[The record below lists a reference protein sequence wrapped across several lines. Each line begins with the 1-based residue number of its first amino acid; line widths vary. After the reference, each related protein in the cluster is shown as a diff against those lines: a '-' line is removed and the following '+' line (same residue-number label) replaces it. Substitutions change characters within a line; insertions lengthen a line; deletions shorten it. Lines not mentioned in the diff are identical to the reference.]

1 MSPAKSTCFYK
12 IKSHLV
18 RSRFSLQ
25 RSPFNS
31 MLIHSIVKNFKSE
44 SRERSPVNS
53 TLVHLIVT
61 QILRWKVVNKA
72 WRKKFPFLLL
82 WF

>member
-1 MSPAKSTCFYK
+1 
-12 IKSHLV
+12 
-18 RSRFSLQ
+18 
-25 RSPFNS
+25 
-31 MLIHSIVKNFKSE
+31 MLIHSIVTNFKSE

-53 TLVHLIVT
+53 TLAHLIVT